1 MFLRNGA
8 PTEAKHSFLQC
19 SGGLW
24 GSLAVHG
31 ASLGALVLF
40 CCMLLASIRVPAE
53 IFGGPLVTVSRDF
66 SYSAFWCSRRGGSP
80 IFKVLGSFWGC
91 FLECLGR
98 PLGTLSVPLSSLVGS
113 SGASLHTLRPQGRSF
128 GNL

>member
-1 MFLRNGA
+1 VFLRNGA

-31 ASLGALVLF
+31 ASLGTLVLF

-53 IFGGPLVTVSRDF
+53 IFGSPLVTVSRDF
-66 SYSAFWCSRRGGSP
+66 SHSAFWCSRRGGSV
-80 IFKVLGSFWGC
+80 IFNVFGSFWGC

-113 SGASLHTLRPQGRSF
+113 SGASLHTLGPQGRLF

>member
-1 MFLRNGA
+1 MFLRNDA

-31 ASLGALVLF
+31 ASLGTLVLF

-53 IFGGPLVTVSRDF
+53 IFGSPLVTVSRDF
-66 SYSAFWCSRRGGSP
+66 SHFAFWCSRRGGSV
-80 IFKVLGSFWGC
+80 IFNILGSFWAC
-91 FLECLGR
+91 FLQRFG
-98 PLGTLSVPLSSLVGS
+98 SHLV
-113 SGASLHTLRPQGRSF
+113 TIF
-128 GNL
+128 

>member
-31 ASLGALVLF
+31 ASLGTLVLF

-53 IFGGPLVTVSRDF
+53 IFGSPLVTVSRDF
-66 SYSAFWCSRRGGSP
+66 SYSAFWCSRRGGSA
-80 IFKVLGSFWGC
+80 IFNVCGSFWGC
-91 FLECLGR
+91 FLECLGV
-98 PLGTLSVPLSSLVGS
+98 PLGP
-113 SGASLHTLRPQGRSF
+113 RK
-128 GNL
+128 